1 MYCYNSYVFFLYQY
15 VEMFYFE
22 RMRDSYCVKSGSW
35 ERLKIYIYID
45 KGSKD

>member
-1 MYCYNSYVFFLYQY
+1 
-15 VEMFYFE
+15 MFYFE

-45 KGSKD
+45 KGSKDWEVRKIVGRFKGCGF